1 MLILASGKAYQ
12 LQVIHRKVEVA
23 SDPEHD
29 KTIKMT
35 CVPSESSDQPGQLP
49 NLISHEETLG
59 P

>member
-29 KTIKMT
+29 KTNKMT
-35 CVPSESSDQPGQLP
+35 CVPSESSDQPGQP
-49 NLISHEETLG
+49 EETLG